1 MAKGKNQDNILDLIQ
16 KAVGLDSDDVLDQIR
31 SNFEAWDTFS
41 KGIKE
46 EFDKEL
52 KLYGNDKK
60 KKHKIGDHTIFN
72 VHSALMARSYVD
84 RPQSKFVSTKI
95 GRDYVVKNL
104 NATLEEDFNSSDME
118 ILKYAR
124 DWDKFLFWVWIVAK
138 TGWCG
143 WTKSPKFEVVDPR
156 NWIPDPNGDHVNGK
170 YSFTWFT
177 KNVFKTD
184 LLAMWL
190 SEEDIDDMPKNP
202 KSDNTSKEK
211 DQRTAGLWNTQSG
224 SATNPSY
231 TIYYAF
237 ELFSNNGKT
246 IKALVITCKDQNR
259 AIGGKIYEWQTDA
272 EKKDATLIPFP
283 FAFTYWKPRSAN
295 PFGDRIGTYIGDIQ
309 RVKAEMINLR
319 LDKSKA
325 ELYPMYLYNTR
336 LIKNKSDLDFGF
348 NKLVAANP
356 LEAENLNNAV
366 KPLQRDFR
374 ADNSF
379 LIEDHLDGSIERTT
393 SVWKVTQG
401 SLPSRRET
409 AKTNNLVQDN
419 TDINLALAGKIESW
433 GEKQLIKLWL
443 RGYMEK
449 FTDGDKKIVN
459 FNTWFSIF
467 PRELKRADFLSE
479 TSVRIQVITI
489 AELDKKKDK
498 ERLAYTNSLPMLQ
511 MLQRP
516 KAAENF
522 SYRRYLASQGIPE
535 NQIEIEVPNTPQ
547 EIIAMDNVELLIA
560 GKFVE
565 VESDYDPLTHLIAIK
580 SAPQEPNTLIYR
592 KGLLELYKTQWG
604 TNPESMTQVADGLV
618 NNAAAQSSAQSANE
632 SSSLLSN

>member
-1 MAKGKNQDNILDLIQ
+1 MAKAEQNKNILDLINEEIGMD
-16 KAVGLDSDDVLDQIR
+16 ADSVLDQIR
-31 SNFEAWDTFS
+31 SNFDAWTTFS
-41 KGIKE
+41 KGIKA

-52 KLYGNDKK
+52 KLYWNNKK

-118 ILKYAR
+118 ILKYQR

-143 WTKSPKFEVVDPR
+143 GTKSPKFEVVDPR
-156 NWIPDPNGDHVNGK
+156 NWVPDPNGDHVNGK

-184 LLAMWL
+184 LLAMGL
-190 SEEDIDDMPKNP
+190 SEEDIEAMPKNP

-211 DQRTAGLWNTQSG
+211 DQRTAGLWNTQS
-224 SATNPSY
+224 SSSENPSY
-231 TIYYAF
+231 TLYYAF
-237 ELFSNNGKT
+237 ELFNNDGKM
-246 IKALVITCKDQNR
+246 IKALVITDRNQTM
-259 AIGGKIYEWQTDA
+259 AIGGKVYEWQTKA
-272 EKKDATLIPFP
+272 EKKNATLIPFP
-283 FAFTYWKPRSAN
+283 FAFTYWKPRSHN
-295 PFGDRIGTYIGDIQ
+295 PFGDRIGTYIWDIQ
-309 RVKAEMINLR
+309 RIKAEMINLR

-374 ADNSF
+374 ADNSYI
-379 LIEDHLDGSIERTT
+379 IEDSLDSSVERTT
-393 SVWKVTQG
+393 SVGKVTQG

-443 RGYMEK
+443 RWYMEK
-449 FTDGDKKIVN
+449 FAEWDRKIVN

-467 PRELKRADFLSE
+467 PKELKRKDFLSE

-535 NQIEIEVPNTPQ
+535 NQIEIEVPRTPQ
-547 EIIAMDNVELLIA
+547 EIIAMENVELLIA
-560 GKFVE
+560 WKFVE
-565 VESDYDPLTHLIAIK
+565 VESDYEPLTHLIAIK
-580 SAPQEPNTLIYR
+580 SAPQELNTLMYR
-592 KGLLELYKTQWG
+592 KGLLELYKAQWWA
-604 TNPESMTQVADGLV
+604 NPESMTQVADGLV
-618 NNAAAQSSAQSANE
+618 NNAAAQSSAQAANE

>member
-1 MAKGKNQDNILDLIQ
+1 MAKKSDKNILELIEG
-16 KAVGLDSDDVLDQIR
+16 ATWLDTDAILDQIR
-31 SNFEAWDTFS
+31 ANFDAWTTFS
-41 KGIKE
+41 KRIKL

-52 KLYGNDKK
+52 KLYGNEKK
-60 KKHKIGDHTIFN
+60 KKHKIWDHTIFN

-84 RPQSKFVSTKI
+84 RPQSKFTSTKI

-104 NATLEEDFNSSDME
+104 NATLEEDFDSSNME
-118 ILKYAR
+118 ILKYQR
-124 DWDKFLFWVWIVAK
+124 DWDKFMFWVGIVAK

-143 WTKSPKFEVVDPR
+143 GTKSPKFEVVDPR
-156 NWIPDPNGDHVNGK
+156 NWVPDPNGDHVNGK

-177 KNVFKTD
+177 KTVFRTD
-184 LLAMWL
+184 LLAMGI
-190 SEEDIDDMPKNP
+190 SESDIDDMPKNA
-202 KSDNTSKEK
+202 KTDNDSKDK
-211 DQRTAGLWNTQSG
+211 DQRTAKLWNAEAS
-224 SATNPSY
+224 SKTNPTY

-237 ELFSNNGKT
+237 ELFEHKGKM
-246 IKALVITCKDQNR
+246 IKALVITDRNQSM
-259 AIGGKIYEWQTDA
+259 ALWGKIYTGITPE

-283 FAFTYWKPRSAN
+283 FAFTYWKPRSNN
-295 PFGDRIGTYIGDIQ
+295 PFWDRIGTYIGDIQ
-309 RVKAEMINLR
+309 RIKAEMINLR

-336 LIKNKSDLDFGF
+336 LIKNKSDLNFWF

-374 ADNSF
+374 ADNSYI
-379 LIEDHLDGSIERTT
+379 IEDSLDNSVERTT
-393 SVWKVTQG
+393 SVWKVTQW

-443 RGYMEK
+443 RWYMEK
-449 FTDGDKKIVN
+449 FTSWDKKIVN
-459 FNTWFSIF
+459 FNTGFNIF
-467 PRELKRADFLSE
+467 PKELTKKDFLSE
-479 TSVRIQVITI
+479 KSVRIQVLTI
-489 AELDKKKDK
+489 AELDQKKDK
-498 ERLAYTNSLPMLQ
+498 ERLAYANSLPMLQ

-535 NQIEIEVPNTPQ
+535 NQIDIEIPLTPQ
-547 EIIAMDNVELLIA
+547 EIIAMENVELLVA
-560 GKFVE
+560 GKFVKVDASYE
-565 VESDYDPLTHLIAIK
+565 PLTHLIAIK
-580 SAPQEPNTLIYR
+580 SAPQELNTLMYR
-592 KGLLELYKTQWG
+592 KWLLELYKVQWG
-604 TNPESMTQVADGLV
+604 DAPWALTEVADWLV